1 MLKFVKHF
9 FCKMKVYLL
18 HFTGGFF
25 MSKKQLF
32 NKKESFSIRKYSFGA
47 ASILVGSLLFLGG
60 GHASA
65 AETTEAATHDTTS
78 IEQTQSK
85 QEPTS
90 TQEATNTQEST
101 PTQETSTTQEPTSTE
116 NTSNTQKTT
125 STQEVKST
133 EETPSSQ
140 ETKSTQEIAS
150 TQEGQSNTTQTQEQ
164 PTKETATQTTETPST
179 ETVNTK
185 EEPST
190 EQTSSTQDTTA
201 PKIHTK
207 EAATTETSKTP
218 TTQES
223 TKTPQSET
231 SKAETSQQQ
240 TSSTDAKKHSTQPST
255 PSESTDTKKETTQP
269 ATKEATTQE
278 QPSIQES
285 QSTSHKSVIQDAKED
300 NVTPTQDN
308 VSTHSNQMSV
318 QPSPKTE
325 TTSSVAPTSES
336 KVTLQDVPKTEFKN
350 LTSNEKRVL
359 YQALQQDANTQNQQP
374 KAILSTTPEWTS
386 AQRTKNA
393 SRTGQ
398 DQLNVTHTGRYTSGA
413 DFGKGGTEIV
423 KYNPTNGDAYSINGD
438 KKALD
443 IIDAAHPNK
452 DGTINL
458 KKRIYLQDN
467 GIEAGDVTSVTVHPG
482 GDYFAVSAPAV
493 DKTQPG
499 TVAFYDKDGNY
510 LNHVKVG
517 SLPDMVTFSKDGK
530 YLLVANEGE
539 PNDDYTVNPEGS
551 VSVIDVTGGPSH
563 LSSKNIRTAS
573 FTKEHQKGLRALGPN
588 AENVYLNIEPE
599 YIAVDNQSKYAY
611 VTLQEVSAI
620 AKIDIANASI
630 VDVKALP
637 YKDHSLAQNSMD
649 TSDKD
654 GKTELRRVPVLGLLQ
669 PDGIETYEY
678 NGETYLVIANEGD
691 SQDYKGYSEETR
703 VKKIKDDIQLDAKYY
718 QGYTQEELDNMVK
731 NGLFD
736 DDQLGRLKVT
746 TDQPFKDK
754 NGKYHALVSY
764 GGRSFSI
771 LRASDLE
778 MIYDSGNDIE
788 KRILELLP
796 ERFNADYKDYNDIEV
811 DGRSD
816 DKGPEVENV
825 VVGKVSSHSYAFVG
839 LERVGGIMIYDVTNP
854 NEPYFV
860 KYLYDPDNKDISP
873 EGVTFESAEE
883 SPNGKP
889 LLIASFEVSGTTSTW
904 ELDDLLGEKENQASD
919 DDASKGEDQTLGE
932 DTTSD
937 DTSKGEGQTPGENTA
952 ENDMSK
958 GENQTSSDNMLSTA
972 TSKTDENH
980 ATGDISSKDN
990 HDTKDMTHTVKD
1002 ESHQSETTTKDNE
1015 PSYKTTHHKD
1025 NMNQGVHSNRPHVV
1039 DNIQSIHSHDMKH
1052 EPTKNVDK
1060 HEMKGEYIPH
1070 HMNNDQH
1077 EMNYEHKE
1085 TMAMPG
1091 HTVGTMNVST
1101 PATNSMNHV
1110 EHKDDKH
1117 LQQLPQ
1123 TGQQGTTTTL
1133 WSVLI
1138 GGLGLAFL
1146 RKRKTTKSEK

>member
-1 MLKFVKHF
+1 
-9 FCKMKVYLL
+9 
-18 HFTGGFF
+18 

-65 AETTEAATHDTTS
+65 AETTEATTHETTS
-78 IEQTQSK
+78 IEHIQSK
-85 QEPTS
+85 QESTS
-90 TQEATNTQEST
+90 TQEGSNTKEI
-101 PTQETSTTQEPTSTE
+101 STTQEPSTTE
-116 NTSNTQKTT
+116 TTSNTQETP

-140 ETKSTQEIAS
+140 ETTSIEEAPSSKES
-150 TQEGQSNTTQTQEQ
+150 QSNTTTI
-164 PTKETATQTTETPST
+164 
-179 ETVNTK
+179 K

-190 EQTSSTQDTTA
+190 ERASSTKD
-201 PKIHTK
+201 IHTK
-207 EAATTETSKTP
+207 EIATTETSKALA
-218 TTQES
+218 TQQS
-223 TKTPQSET
+223 IKTQP
-231 SKAETSQQQ
+231 ETSQQQ
-240 TSSTDAKKHSTQPST
+240 AS
-255 PSESTDTKKETTQP
+255 STDTKAQSSTPSKSTSTKKETIQSS
-269 ATKEATTQE
+269 TKEISTQE
-278 QPSIQES
+278 QLSTQES
-285 QSTSHKSVIQDAKED
+285 KPTSHKSVVQSAKED
-300 NVTPTQDN
+300 NVMPAQDN
-308 VSTHSNQMSV
+308 ISTYSNQISA
-318 QPSPKTE
+318 QPAPKAD
-325 TTSSVAPTSES
+325 TTSTVAPTSES
-336 KVTLQDVPKTEFKN
+336 KVTIQDIPKTEFKN
-350 LTSNEKRVL
+350 LTSNEKEVL

-374 KAILSTTPEWTS
+374 KAILSTTPMWTS
-386 AQRTKNA
+386 AQRAKNA

-413 DFGKGGTEIV
+413 DFDKGGTEIV
-423 KYNPTNGDAYSINGD
+423 KYNPTNGVAYSINGD
-438 KKALD
+438 KEALD
-443 IIDAAHPNK
+443 IVDVAHPSV

-467 GIEAGDVTSVTVHPG
+467 DIEAGDVTSVAVHPG

-510 LNHVKVG
+510 LNHVTVG

-551 VSVIDVTGGPSH
+551 VSVIDVTSGPSH
-563 LSSKNIRTAS
+563 LSAQDIRTAS

-588 AENVYLNIEPE
+588 AKDAYLNIEPE

-637 YKDHSLAQNSMD
+637 YKDHSLVQNSMD

-654 GKTELRRVPVLGLLQ
+654 GKSELRRVPVLGLLQ

-691 SQDYKGYSEETR
+691 SQDYKGYAEETR
-703 VKKIKDDIQLDAKYY
+703 VKKIKNDIQLDATYY
-718 QGYTQEELDNMVK
+718 QGYTQEVLDDMVK
-731 NGLFD
+731 NGLFN

-746 TDQPFKDK
+746 TDQPFKDE
-754 NGKYHALVSY
+754 NGTYHALVSY

-788 KRILELLP
+788 QRILELLP
-796 ERFNADYKDYNDIEV
+796 ERFNVDYKDYNDIEV

-825 VVGKVSSHSYAFVG
+825 VVGQVGSHSYAFVG
-839 LERVGGIMIYDVTNP
+839 LERVGGIMIYDITNP
-854 NEPYFV
+854 YEPYFV

-873 EGVTFESAEE
+873 EGITFESAEK

-904 ELDDLLGEKENQASD
+904 ELDDLLSENEDETPSD
-919 DDASKGEDQTLGE
+919 DMLD
-932 DTTSD
+932 D
-937 DTSKGEGQTPGENTA
+937 DTSKENV
-952 ENDMSK
+952 D
-958 GENQTSSDNMLSTA
+958 
-972 TSKTDENH
+972 TSKIDDNH
-980 ATGDISSKDN
+980 ASDVDGNQITGDTSSKDN
-990 HDTKDMTHTVKD
+990 GKTEDMAFPVKD
-1002 ESHQSETTTKDNE
+1002 ETNQSDTITKDNAH
-1015 PSYKTTHHKD
+1015 SQKLTHHSD
-1025 NMNQGVHSNRPHVV
+1025 DMN
-1039 DNIQSIHSHDMKH
+1039 QSIHSSHPHVEDNTQPVHHHDMKH
-1052 EPTKNVDK
+1052 ESTQSEVT
-1060 HEMKGEYIPH
+1060 HEMKCDYVKR
-1070 HMNNDQH
+1070 HMNNAKHTHYQH
-1077 EMNYEHKE
+1077 ELHHEH
-1085 TMAMPG
+1085 TQPMTILS
-1091 HTVGTMNVST
+1091 HTVDAINNST
-1101 PATNSMNHV
+1101 SAMHSMKHAT
-1110 EHKDDKH
+1110 HKDNKH
-1117 LQQLPQ
+1117 VQHLPQ
-1123 TGQQGTTTTL
+1123 TGQHDTTTTL
-1133 WSVLI
+1133 WSVLA

-1146 RKRKTTKSEK
+1146 RKRKTSKITK

>member
-1 MLKFVKHF
+1 
-9 FCKMKVYLL
+9 MKVYLF

-60 GHASA
+60 GHAFA
-65 AETTEAATHDTTS
+65 AETTEVTTHETTS
-78 IEQTQSK
+78 IEHIQSK
-85 QEPTS
+85 QESTS
-90 TQEATNTQEST
+90 TQKGSNTKEI
-101 PTQETSTTQEPTSTE
+101 STTQEPFTTE
-116 NTSNTQKTT
+116 STSNTQGTP

-140 ETKSTQEIAS
+140 ETTSIEETPSSEES
-150 TQEGQSNTTQTQEQ
+150 QSNTI
-164 PTKETATQTTETPST
+164 TTR
-179 ETVNTK
+179 

-190 EQTSSTQDTTA
+190 EQPSSTKD
-201 PKIHTK
+201 IHTK
-207 EAATTETSKTP
+207 EIATTETSKP
-218 TTQES
+218 PAIRQSIKTQ
-223 TKTPQSET
+223 P
-231 SKAETSQQQ
+231 ETSQQQ
-240 TSSTDAKKHSTQPST
+240 SS
-255 PSESTDTKKETTQP
+255 STDTKAQSSTPSKSTSTKKETIP
-269 ATKEATTQE
+269 SSNKETSTQE
-278 QPSIQES
+278 QLSTQES
-285 QSTSHKSVIQDAKED
+285 KPTSHKSVVQDAKED
-300 NVTPTQDN
+300 NVTPVHEN
-308 VSTHSNQMSV
+308 ISTYSNQISA
-318 QPSPKTE
+318 QLAPKAD
-325 TTSSVAPTSES
+325 TTSTVASTSES
-336 KVTLQDVPKTEFKN
+336 KVNIQDIPKTEFKN
-350 LTSNEKRVL
+350 LTSNEKEVL

-374 KAILSTTPEWTS
+374 KAFLSTTPMWTS
-386 AQRTKNA
+386 AQRTKNT

-413 DFGKGGTEIV
+413 DFGNGGTEIV
-423 KYNPTNGDAYSINGD
+423 KYNPTTGDAYSINGD
-438 KKALD
+438 KEALD
-443 IIDAAHPNK
+443 IIDAAHPNA

-467 GIEAGDVTSVTVHPG
+467 GIEAGDVTSVAVHPS
-482 GDYFAVSAPAV
+482 GDYFAVSAPAI

-499 TVAFYDKDGNY
+499 TVAFYNKDGNY
-510 LNHVKVG
+510 LNHVTVG

-551 VSVIDVTGGPSH
+551 VSVIDVANGPSH
-563 LSSKNIRTAS
+563 LNAQDIRTVS
-573 FTKEHQKGLRALGPN
+573 FTKEHQKSLRALGPN
-588 AENVYLNIEPE
+588 AEDAYLNIEPE

-637 YKDHSLAQNSMD
+637 YKDHSFVQNSMD

-703 VKKIKDDIQLDAKYY
+703 VKKIKDDIQLDATYY
-718 QGYTQEELDNMVK
+718 QGYTQEELDKMVK

-754 NGKYHALVSY
+754 NGTYHALVSY

-788 KRILELLP
+788 QRILELLP

-825 VVGKVSSHSYAFVG
+825 VVGQVGHHSYAFVG
-839 LERVGGIMIYDVTNP
+839 LERVGGIMIYDITNP
-854 NEPYFV
+854 YEPYFV

-873 EGVTFESAEE
+873 EGITFESAEE

-904 ELDDLLGEKENQASD
+904 ELDDLLSEN
-919 DDASKGEDQTLGE
+919 EDETP
-932 DTTSD
+932 SD
-937 DTSKGEGQTPGENTA
+937 DTTDNDTSK
-952 ENDMSK
+952 ENDDTSNIDDNHASDVD
-958 GENQTSSDNMLSTA
+958 GNQT
-972 TSKTDENH
+972 
-980 ATGDISSKDN
+980 TGDTSSKDN
-990 HDTKDMTHTVKD
+990 GKTEEMASPVKNETNQSDTI
-1002 ESHQSETTTKDNE
+1002 TKGNVH
-1015 PSYKTTHHKD
+1015 SQTLIHHSD
-1025 NMNQGVHSNRPHVV
+1025 DMNQGIHSSRPHVE
-1039 DNIQSIHSHDMKH
+1039 DNTQHVHRHDMKH
-1052 EPTKNVDK
+1052 ESTQSGDT
-1060 HEMKGEYIPH
+1060 HEKKGEYVH
-1070 HMNNDQH
+1070 YLMNNAKYTYHRQH
-1077 EMNYEHKE
+1077 ELHHEH
-1085 TMAMPG
+1085 TQPMTILS
-1091 HTVGTMNVST
+1091 HTVDAINNST
-1101 PATNSMNHV
+1101 SAMHSMKHAT
-1110 EHKDDKH
+1110 HKDNKH
-1117 LQQLPQ
+1117 VQHLPQ
-1123 TGQQGTTTTL
+1123 TGQHDTTTTL
-1133 WSVLI
+1133 WSVLA

-1146 RKRKTTKSEK
+1146 RKRKTSKITK